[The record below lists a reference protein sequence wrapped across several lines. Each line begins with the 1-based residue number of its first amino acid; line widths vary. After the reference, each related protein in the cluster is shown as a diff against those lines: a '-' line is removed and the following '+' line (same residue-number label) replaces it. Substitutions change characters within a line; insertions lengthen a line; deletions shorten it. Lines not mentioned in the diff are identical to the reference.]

1 MGGTRLRWKTPT
13 QTVNLTFIEG
23 VNMGGKRYLN
33 VNVLEASR
41 ERIAKTFDAV
51 ERVYVAFSGGKDSS
65 VMFHLVMDEAIRRG
79 QRVGVM
85 YIDMEA
91 QYADTIKHAK
101 EMFHL
106 YRDNIDPHWICV
118 PMRLRNALTN
128 YEPQW
133 IAWDPTKEADWIRP
147 KPHGCTGVEDYD
159 FIHDEMADGI
169 EFEEFIV
176 MFGRWYGQ
184 GKKTAGFIGIRAQE
198 SLHRYC
204 AIATWE
210 KRDLMLQG
218 WRWTTKVTQQV
229 YNVYPI
235 YDWLTEDIWRFHAA
249 FPDRPHNAIYDKMQM
264 AGVPLSDQRLCQP
277 FGDDQRKG
285 LWLYHILEPET
296 WFKLVARVNGA
307 NSGSLYINETGNI
320 NGYDKITLPPGH
332 TWQSFTNML
341 LRSLPAK
348 MREHYVARFK
358 KFIVGWHRRG
368 YAAIPDEAPPQLE
381 AKQWAPSWR
390 RMAKVL
396 LRNDYW
402 CKGLGQTQPKSEAW
416 KRFKEIR
423 KQKSPADIGEIEATN
438 LFDGV

>member
-1 MGGTRLRWKTPT
+1 
-13 QTVNLTFIEG
+13 
-23 VNMGGKRYLN
+23 MGGKHYLQK
-33 VNVLEASR
+33 NVLQASR
-41 ERIAKTFDAV
+41 ERISQAFDET
-51 ERVYVAFSGGKDSS
+51 ERQYIAFSGGKDSS
-65 VMFHLVMDEAIRRG
+65 VMFHLVMEEAQRRG
-79 QRVGVM
+79 VRVGVM

-91 QYADTIKHAK
+91 QYADTIKHCK
-101 EMFHL
+101 EMFQL
-106 YRDNIDPHWICV
+106 YHDNIDPHWICV

-133 IAWDPTKEADWIRP
+133 IAWDETREQDWIRP
-147 KPHGCTGVEDYD
+147 MPHGCKTVKDYE
-159 FIHDEMADGI
+159 FIHDEMSDGI

-210 KRDLMLQG
+210 KRDLMLNG
-218 WRWTTKVTQQV
+218 KRWTTKVVDQV

-249 FPDRPHNAIYDKMQM
+249 YPEKPHNPIYDKMQM

-307 NSGSLYINETGNI
+307 NSGALYINERGNI
-320 NGYDKITLPPGH
+320 NGYDKVTLPPNH

-341 LRSLPAK
+341 LRTLPPH
-348 MREHYVARFK
+348 MRKHYSDRFK

-368 YAAIPDEAPPQLE
+368 YSEIPDEAPPQLE

-390 RMAKVL
+390 RMAKCL

-402 CKGLGQTQPKSEAW
+402 CKGLGQTQPKSAAW
-416 KRFKEIR
+416 VRFK
-423 KQKSPADIGEIEATN
+423 QMKSNAKSLPKSFEQEGFDI
-438 LFDGV
+438 

>member
-1 MGGTRLRWKTPT
+1 MGAKHYLKTT
-13 QTVNLTFIEG
+13 
-23 VNMGGKRYLN
+23 
-33 VNVLEASR
+33 VLEESR
-41 ERIAKTFDAV
+41 SRIAKTFDEV
-51 ERVYVAFSGGKDSS
+51 ERVYIAFSGGKDSS
-65 VMFHLVMDEAIRRG
+65 VMFHLVMEEAIKRNA
-79 QRVGVM
+79 RVGVM

-91 QYADTIKHAK
+91 QYADTIKHTL
-101 EMFHL
+101 EMFEL
-106 YRDNIDPHWICV
+106 YKDNIDPHWICV

-133 IAWDPTKEADWIRP
+133 IAWDPTREADWIRP
-147 KPHGCTGVEDYD
+147 KPEFAKGVKDYD
-159 FIHDEMADGI
+159 FIMDDMADGV

-218 WRWTTKVTQQV
+218 WRWTTKIVEDV

-235 YDWLTEDIWRFHAA
+235 YDWLTEDIWRFHAEH
-249 FPDRPHNAIYDKMQM
+249 PDKPHNHIYDKMQM

-296 WFKLVARVNGA
+296 WFRLVARVNGA
-307 NSGSLYINETGNI
+307 NSGALYINETGNI
-320 NGYDKITLPPGH
+320 NGYDKVTLPPGH
-332 TWQSFTNML
+332 TWESFTNML
-341 LRSLPAK
+341 LKTLPPKTRA
-348 MREHYVARFK
+348 HYAFRFK

-368 YAAIPDEAPPQLE
+368 YKTIPQEAPPQLE
-381 AKQWAPSWR
+381 SKQWAPSWR
-390 RMAKVL
+390 RMAKCL

-402 CKGLGQTQPKSEAW
+402 CKGLGQTQPKSAAYQ
-416 KRFKEIR
+416 RFKELRAER
-423 KQKSPADIGEIEATN
+423 KRLEASA
-438 LFDGV
+438 